1 MSPGELA
8 GVTAVGVVVGVDL
21 VTVPQAMTSRPLV
34 AAFLGGWFLG
44 HPMIGLLAGAI
55 LELFALETLPIGA
68 ARYPDWG
75 PPAAAAGALLAEG
88 VPSGGG
94 QGVWPGLL
102 ATVLVAALAAWLGG
116 WSLHLIRRANGAA
129 IGRYSERLERGDPLA
144 LVALQAGGFARDVLR
159 AAALTLLTLV
169 PGGAL
174 ARAVAAQWRP
184 SGGLAED
191 ILLAAALGVAAWSAW
206 RYFGRGRTGRWL
218 AAGLAVGCAGA
229 LLWA

>member
-34 AAFLGGWFLG
+34 AAFVGGWILG
-44 HPMIGLLAGAI
+44 HPMIGLLAGAL

-75 PPAAAAGALLAEG
+75 PPAAAAGALLADG
-88 VPSGGG
+88 VPAGGG
-94 QGVWPGLL
+94 QGAWPGLL

-116 WSLHLIRRANGAA
+116 WSLHLMRRANGSA
-129 IGRYSERLERGDPLA
+129 IGRYAARLERGDPRA

-159 AAALTLLTLV
+159 AAALTLVTLV

-174 ARAVAAQWRP
+174 ARVLAVRWRAP
-184 SGGLAED
+184 GGLAED
-191 ILLAAALGVAAWSAW
+191 VLVAVALGVAAWSAW
-206 RYFGRGRTGRWL
+206 RLFGRGRTGRWL
-218 AAGLAVGCAGA
+218 AAGLVIGFAGA

>member
-34 AAFLGGWFLG
+34 AAFLGGWVLG
-44 HPMIGLLAGAI
+44 HPMIGLLAGAL

-75 PPAAAAGALLAEG
+75 PPAAAAGALLADG
-88 VPSGGG
+88 VPAGGG
-94 QGVWPGLL
+94 QGAWPGLL

-129 IGRYSERLERGDPLA
+129 IGRYAERLERGDPRA

-159 AAALTLLTLV
+159 AAALTLVTLV
-169 PGGAL
+169 PGGVL
-174 ARAVAAQWRP
+174 ARALAARWSAP
-184 SGGLAED
+184 AGPAED
-191 ILLAAALGVAAWSAW
+191 VLLAVALGVAAWSAW
-206 RYFGRGRTGRWL
+206 RFFGRGRTGRWL
-218 AAGLAVGCAGA
+218 AAGLAIGCAGA